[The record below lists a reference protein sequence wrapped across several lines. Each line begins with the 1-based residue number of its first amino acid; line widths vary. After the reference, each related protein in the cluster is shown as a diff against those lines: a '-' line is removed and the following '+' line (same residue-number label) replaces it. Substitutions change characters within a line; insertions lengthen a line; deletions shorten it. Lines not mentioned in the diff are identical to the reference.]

1 MKTYWESCKKLLSRN
16 IWKKSGH
23 MLEKYRFN
31 LFKLKSIRED
41 IEKKFFN
48 PEEMVNYFYA
58 NKSEFYT
65 WQTTQDSIVTL
76 DDAYS
81 ELVGSMLDALGDKE
95 AYKYF
100 LKDQRIPVIEMI
112 EDEEVSED
120 TEEKSDEEEIDSL
133 LEDLKF

>member
-1 MKTYWESCKKLLSRN
+1 MQEITFQEYLE
-16 IWKKSGH
+16 KSGQ

-31 LFKLKSIRED
+31 LFKLTTVRDE

-48 PEEMVNYFYA
+48 PEEMVTYFYA

-95 AYKYF
+95 AYKYY
-100 LKDQRIPVIEMI
+100 LKDQRIPTLVMI
-112 EDEEVSED
+112 EDEEETKED
-120 TEEKSDEEEIDSL
+120 QENTDEDEDIDSL
-133 LEDLKF
+133 LEELKF

>member
-1 MKTYWESCKKLLSRN
+1 MQEITFQEYME
-16 IWKKSGH
+16 KSGH

-112 EDEEVSED
+112 E
-120 TEEKSDEEEIDSL
+120 EEEEL
-133 LEDLKF
+133 

>member
-1 MKTYWESCKKLLSRN
+1 MQEITFQEYME
-16 IWKKSGH
+16 KSGH